1 MNDEVFSN
9 IITPMINQITFIL
22 MAYFVG
28 SLSFGIIVSHFFKL
42 SDPRTIGSG
51 NPGATNVMRAGNKL
65 AALLTLLGDMLKA
78 TLVIVVANKLA
89 VGEIELGLI
98 SIAVLLGH
106 IFPAYHGF
114 KGGKGVATALGIFL
128 GIDWALALAV
138 LSVWL
143 FIFVIW
149 RYSSLAAIVAALSA
163 PIFTLFLGFSHEILW
178 LNISIAVLIIYRHK
192 INIINLLNGKES
204 GFRR

>member
-1 MNDEVFSN
+1 M
-9 IITPMINQITFIL
+9 
-22 MAYFVG
+22 G
-28 SLSFGIIVSHFFKL
+28 
-42 SDPRTIGSG
+42 
-51 NPGATNVMRAGNKL
+51 
-65 AALLTLLGDMLKA
+65 LK
-78 TLVIVVANKLA
+78 V
-89 VGEIELGLI
+89 
-98 SIAVLLGH
+98 
-106 IFPAYHGF
+106 
-114 KGGKGVATALGIFL
+114 GKGVATALGIFL

-178 LNISIAVLIIYRHK
+178 LNISITVLIIYRHK

>member
-114 KGGKGVATALGIFL
+114 KGGERG
-128 GIDWALALAV
+128 
-138 LSVWL
+138 SN
-143 FIFVIW
+143 
-149 RYSSLAAIVAALSA
+149 SSWY
-163 PIFTLFLGFSHEILW
+163 FSR
-178 LNISIAVLIIYRHK
+178 N
-192 INIINLLNGKES
+192 
-204 GFRR
+204 